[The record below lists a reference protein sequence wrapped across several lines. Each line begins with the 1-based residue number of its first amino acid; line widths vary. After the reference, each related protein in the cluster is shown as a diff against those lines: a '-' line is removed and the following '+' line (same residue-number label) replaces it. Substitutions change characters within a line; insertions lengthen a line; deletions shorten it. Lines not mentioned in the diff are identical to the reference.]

1 MKNKGASQPAI
12 PSSGTEN
19 SGVRQHQVQ
28 KQSQVASSG
37 TSKRM
42 VWLKEGEEQGKGW
55 QEMMLEKQVGL
66 CR

>member
-1 MKNKGASQPAI
+1 M
-12 PSSGTEN
+12 
-19 SGVRQHQVQ
+19 Q
-28 KQSQVASSG
+28 KQSQVAYSG

-66 CR
+66 CRRGKEFGC